1 MNTTADAKELL
12 AIENGEMSEKD
23 KKTRRHWLI
32 ATLVY
37 FLGFPALLFLMFV
50 ILAGDRLATIAL
62 FGLILILSSIPFWII
77 YHCAYR
83 KPGTKWLMFYLI
95 ILPIQFVSSLQSL
108 REDPRAWLGI
118 IIGLPICI
126 WWYVLSLKL
135 RKINKSQQ
143 PHKQDPQYLKAVH
156 ALKSAKTMEELE
168 WQFSNLMKEWPQFE
182 AFSSK
187 EYSLRKREFDQPL

>member
-1 MNTTADAKELL
+1 MSVTLDT
-12 AIENGEMSEKD
+12 IEMTEKD

-37 FLGFPALLFLMFV
+37 FLGFPALLFLIFV

-62 FGLILILSSIPFWII
+62 FAFILILSSIPFWII

-95 ILPIQFVSSLQSL
+95 TVPIQFVSSLPSL
-108 REDPRAWLGI
+108 RDDPRAWLGI
-118 IIGLPICI
+118 VICLPICI

-135 RKINKSQQ
+135 RKINKLQQ
-143 PHKQDPQYLKAVH
+143 PRKQDPQYLKAVH

-168 WQFSNLMKEWPQFE
+168 WQFSHLMKEWPQFE
-182 AFSSK
+182 TFSSK
-187 EYSLRKREFDQPL
+187 EYSLRKREFNQAL